1 MGKHVVCVVDDDLAI
16 RDSLQVLLE
25 LEGIEVHSYASAGE
39 LLRDAALDEGGC
51 LIIDVNLPDVD
62 GIRLL
67 DRLRRTG
74 IAAQAVLITAA
85 GINDSL
91 CSAADRL
98 SAALLQKPLI
108 AHELI
113 SSIKKALR
121 GPTS

>member
-1 MGKHVVCVVDDDLAI
+1 
-16 RDSLQVLLE
+16 VLLE

-91 CSAADRL
+91 CSADRL